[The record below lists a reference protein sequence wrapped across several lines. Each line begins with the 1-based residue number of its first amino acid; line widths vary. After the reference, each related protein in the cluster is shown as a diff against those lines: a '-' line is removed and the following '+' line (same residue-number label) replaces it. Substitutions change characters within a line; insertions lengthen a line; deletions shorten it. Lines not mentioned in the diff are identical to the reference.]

1 MKKRRQDGAT
11 LMQEAQTW
19 HGVLS
24 TATAAQREEFVDWL
38 RRSPEHLRV
47 FFRHLAVSKELATL
61 DSSREVELTTL
72 LGEVLSTNVI
82 PFHGSGSASASTSVP
97 AARGPR
103 KWRLQAA
110 VAAAVFVAAT
120 VSWFGLHGLL
130 APSTDY
136 VTQTG
141 EQLRVPLPDGTVIE
155 LNTQSH
161 IRVAYTAQGRD
172 VTLVF
177 GEALFAVR
185 HDARRPFRV
194 HVDATVIEDLGTQ
207 FSVYKRPDSTTTLA
221 VLEGNVQVSYEF
233 DSLPWSQTAVPMS
246 ATANGPALEP
256 VLRPTRVDA
265 GQVVRIVAH
274 GQFLEPEP
282 KDVSHPAAWTQQ
294 QLWFDGS
301 SLSEIAA
308 EFNRYN
314 VRKIHVG
321 SGAVT
326 AQKRYS
332 GNFNA
337 YDPDSFV
344 QFVQQDPAIRVDVTG
359 QRVLIEDH

>member
-11 LMQEAQTW
+11 LMQEAQRW
-19 HGVLS
+19 HEVLS
-24 TATAAQREEFVDWL
+24 TATAAQREEFADWL

-47 FFRHLAVSKELATL
+47 FFRHLAMSKELATV
-61 DSSREVELTTL
+61 DSRREVDLNTL
-72 LGEVLSTNVI
+72 VAEVLSTNVI
-82 PFHGSGSASASTSVP
+82 PFHGSASACANTSAP
-97 AARGPR
+97 LAREPR

-110 VAAAVFVAAT
+110 IAAALFVAAAV
-120 VSWFGLHGLL
+120 SWFALHRLL
-130 APSTDY
+130 GPSTDY

-161 IRVAYTAQGRD
+161 IRVAYTAQGRN
-172 VTLVF
+172 VTLVS

-185 HDARRPFRV
+185 HDAHRPFRV
-194 HVDATVIEDLGTQ
+194 HVDATVVEDLGTQ
-207 FSVYKRPDSTTTLA
+207 FSVYKRPDATTTVA

-233 DSLPWSQTAVPMS
+233 DSLPWSQTAVPTS

-265 GQVVRIVAH
+265 GQAVRIVAH
-274 GQFLEPEP
+274 GQLLEPEP

-326 AQKRYS
+326 AQRRYS

-344 QFVQQDPAIRVDVTG
+344 QFVQQDPTIRVDVND
-359 QRVLIEDH
+359 QRVLIQDR